1 MRYMVIE
8 TFKPGRVADIYRRL
22 EQSGRHMPSGLSYV
36 GSWITDDLTTCYQV
50 MECDDPR
57 LLDEW
62 ISHWADLMDFEV
74 VPVISSAEAKGR
86 ALQES

>member
-8 TFKPGRVADIYRRL
+8 NFRPGQAAAIYRRL
-22 EQSGRHMPSGLSYV
+22 EESGRHMPAGLTYA
-36 GSWITDDLTTCYQV
+36 GSWITDDLSRCYQV
-50 MECDDPR
+50 MECDDPA

-74 VPVISSAEAKGR
+74 VPVISSSEAKAK
-86 ALQES
+86 ALG

>member
-8 TFKPGRVADIYRRL
+8 NFRPGQAAAIYRRL
-22 EQSGRHMPSGLSYV
+22 DESGRQMPAGLAFV
-36 GSWITDDLTTCYQV
+36 GSWITDDLKRCFQV

-62 ISHWADLMDFEV
+62 ISYWADLVDFEV
-74 VPVISSAEAKGR
+74 VPVITSAEAKAK
-86 ALQES
+86 ALGTG

>member
-8 TFKPGRVADIYRRL
+8 TFKPGKVRDIYRRL
-22 EQSGRHMPSGLSYV
+22 EQSGRQMPAGLTYV
-36 GSWITDDLTTCYQV
+36 GSWITDDMARCYQV
-50 MECDDPR
+50 METDDTG

-74 VPVISSAEAKGR
+74 IPVISSEQARKNAE
-86 ALQES
+86 S

>member
-8 TFKPGRVADIYRRL
+8 TFKPGKVRDIYRRL
-22 EQSGRHMPSGLSYV
+22 EQSGRQMPAGLTYV
-36 GSWITDDLTTCYQV
+36 GSWITDDMARCYQV
-50 MECDDPR
+50 METDDTG

-74 VPVISSAEAKGR
+74 IPVISSEQARKNAE
-86 ALQES
+86 L